1 MTTDLS
7 DDSSSALHGGNPLVD
22 LLKSAREYCAMF
34 VPDEIPSYVEIM
46 LQGGEI
52 IRHPLPR
59 VALAAR
65 HHSVDFRSVVWDGIP
80 YALTG
85 TQAAIVAILWAEWQA
100 GTPEV
105 SQAAL
110 LEGVGS
116 LTARVRELFRG
127 SPAWGTLIVSGS
139 RKGTLKLNV

>member
-1 MTTDLS
+1 MTTTPS
-7 DDSSSALHGGNPLVD
+7 DDPPLTLPCGPLAD
-22 LLKSAREYCAMF
+22 LLKSARDYCEAF
-34 VPDEIPSYVEIM
+34 LPGDVPSYVEIM

-59 VALAAR
+59 LASKAR
-65 HHSVDFRSVVWDGIP
+65 RHSGDFRSVVWDGVP
-80 YALTG
+80 YSMTG